1 MPFWKRTKQAPIE
14 NPLIP
19 RKKKKSRLGKIWN
32 KISRKP
38 TYKKSKYIT
47 STNAQALLNPDHS
60 YDIQN
65 GKNIIGFE
73 KTAVYVPKPSP
84 QIRNHR
90 PLIQEVMRAGNAYQ
104 KNKTVETRKNLLD
117 KIDALINIVDETKKE
132 KLRVYKAAINVDFK
146 KQLQKEINDYV
157 RMYKAREGK
166 KKLMQEVM
174 KKNKKNNNVLNT
186 TNRAWKQ
193 IRKDL
198 KAKLEQT
205 NKTGLNLTQLNK
217 TDYYGENT

>member
-1 MPFWKRTKQAPIE
+1 MPSLLKFFKNKQAP
-14 NPLIP
+14 N
-19 RKKKKSRLGKIWN
+19 KKTRLRKIWN
-32 KISRKP
+32 QISRKP

-47 STNAQALLNPDHS
+47 SDNAQALLNPDHS
-60 YDIQN
+60 YAIQN

-73 KTAVYVPKPSP
+73 NNAVYVPKPSP

-90 PLIQEVMRAGNAYQ
+90 PLIQEVMRADNAYQ

-117 KIDALINIVDETKKE
+117 KIDALINIVDEKNKIKLSGHKK
-132 KLRVYKAAINVDFK
+132 AINDDFK

-157 RMYKAREGK
+157 RMYKAREGTK
-166 KKLMQEVM
+166 PMREVM
-174 KKNKKNNNVLNT
+174 KKTKKKNVLNSA
-186 TNRAWKQ
+186 NGAMKKM
-193 IRKDL
+193 RKDL
-198 KAKLEQT
+198 KAKLWQT